1 MPFSPNYLLASCR
14 CTTLAKAQP
23 QRMIAA
29 MHNRKSAN
37 NAPQNSNN
45 RQIRKIVR
53 KLADR

>member
-45 RQIRKIVR
+45 RQIRKIAR
-53 KLADR
+53 RLADR